1 MVGMEYVIIKDK
13 KYSLKTLGLLTGNK
27 EVDIE
32 EVPLSVLTIAEV
44 VDDPDRLPYLIESIK
59 SMEIDDMEKFRFVLL
74 RVQIDSH
81 LHMNE
86 DLERYMKRLYVSQVI
101 EKLLYGE
108 ILLAEGKEEEE
119 KEEEEE

>member
-1 MVGMEYVIIKDK
+1 MVGMVNNKDK
-13 KYSLKTLGLLTGNK
+13 KYSLKTLGLLTGKK

-32 EVPLSVLTIAEV
+32 DVPESVLAIAEV
-44 VDDPDRLPYLIESIK
+44 VDDPDKLPYLIEGIK
-59 SMEIDDMEKFRFVLL
+59 SMEIEDTEKFRFVLL
-74 RVQIDSH
+74 RVQIDSM

-86 DLERYMKRLYVSQVI
+86 DIERYQKRLYVSQVI